1 MIVQFVIYT
10 KETIW
15 IRLSSISYHLHYI
28 LAQQP
33 DNRSLHL
40 PDLLCRSTSKVA
52 EYGYICRKRRPIV
65 KKHIPSLFTMAN
77 LCCGVLAILTADL
90 RVSSLF
96 IISGLV
102 LDIFDGLSARL
113 LNAQSELGKQLDSL
127 SDLITFGVAPAYL
140 YYLLAPGTDWFFYVA
155 PVVLVMCSALRLG
168 KFNTLPSSKDF
179 IGLATPAA
187 ASFFLG
193 LFFSMDHNNG
203 QVEHMLEN
211 PLAYLFIP
219 FMIGALMISNLPM
232 FSLKGV
238 GRSFVG
244 NLPIIVLVSLTILLA
259 VWDWRLAFSGFVV
272 AYVFISIFVNFA
284 RR

>member
-1 MIVQFVIYT
+1 
-10 KETIW
+10 
-15 IRLSSISYHLHYI
+15 
-28 LAQQP
+28 
-33 DNRSLHL
+33 
-40 PDLLCRSTSKVA
+40 
-52 EYGYICRKRRPIV
+52 
-65 KKHIPSLFTMAN
+65 MAN
-77 LCCGVLAILTADL
+77 LCCGVIAILAADL

-140 YYLLAPGTDWFFYVA
+140 YYLLAPGIEWYFYVA
-155 PVVLVMCSALRLG
+155 PVVLVVCSALRLG

-193 LFFSMDHNNG
+193 LFFSVHYKN
-203 QVEHMLEN
+203 QHVEHMLEN

-219 FMIGALMISNLPM
+219 CMIGALMISNLRM
-232 FSLKGV
+232 FSLKGL
-238 GRSFVG
+238 GKSFLA
-244 NLPIIVLVSLTILLA
+244 NLPIIVLVLTTTA
-259 VWDWRLAFSGFVV
+259 MAFWDWRLAFSGFVV
-272 AYVFISIFVNFA
+272 AYIFISIFVSYA
-284 RR
+284 KR